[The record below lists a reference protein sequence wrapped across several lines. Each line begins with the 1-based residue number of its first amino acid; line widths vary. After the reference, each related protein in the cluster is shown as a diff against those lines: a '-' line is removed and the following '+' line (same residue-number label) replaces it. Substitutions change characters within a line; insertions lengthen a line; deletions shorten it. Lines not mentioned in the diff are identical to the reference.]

1 MHKLVSTIFFNKQIQ
16 NIIYIYNKFLRF
28 FKSIG
33 QCNYKYTAIFF
44 LLCWVMYFNPT
55 AFAMNGQDKPNP
67 SKKSIKKSQQESSS
81 SSDEEELKRPAGGI
95 KDIPFVRPKSWFD
108 KIRDRDLANF
118 LQSLD
123 MSGEVEEE
131 ELKKREKEAV
141 REALL
146 EQEERKRD
154 QLRVEAKEAEKRM
167 EEEHREREQ
176 QRQLRVARA
185 RWVDGHN
192 SRNEAALSGEKMSP
206 TQAFME
212 ERKQDEEFNKRLS
225 EVNRACK
232 SMHDRRVRN
241 IKYVLQEPIRQH
253 KDEYP
258 KVSKQLQEKEEELK
272 AYDAELEK
280 MYGSSVKTLQKK
292 VSEIQKVVGKLD
304 RETLCLLQQLE
315 DRGVIIQQ
323 KTELQSRLSIMR
335 IDVSPNDFKMALI
348 DSASLRPSES
358 HRPFTLYTKKNAQN
372 WVQEKAR
379 ERNIQEAAEIERNCR
394 LVLEQRGHVEKEE
407 KDNDDIWLDVSKLP
421 LGDVEFSDVD
431 IDDSEDE
438 SESENQSII
447 RDRVTQIDNRCFTSI
462 HHHPTPLRSD
472 NPYLLLNDHSYS
484 TTEQEEEEE
493 EVTTTTTI
501 NTTITSEEEGSHS
514 SPDDVLSQSGE
525 GPFQS
530 VASGQEQEVT
540 HQGSLGEGSSQ
551 GDSQQ
556 QQQQAPGQQA
566 QTSQPGGTQ
575 AEGGDSRDY
584 STEGA
589 RPKLRGKDAS
599 SGGPGGKATFIP
611 GYSLEGHIS
620 SLYGMQTILL
630 DASEQV
636 AFTLKGL
643 ALKAQNN
650 AMVKDDALQLNDNC
664 SSVKRKKQIGMRV
677 LQQDNA
683 FQELMP
689 YRVIGFTD
697 TKHTNLEC
705 KLGSSQVG
713 LLVSPKDGLSVG
725 LAYNRY
731 KDTGKEHQGISLGG
745 GSGSAK
751 SKVELDGL
759 SMLVAWNPRGQGFT
773 GHVVGYYGWGELKS
787 ERSFTHDGE
796 QVTSKG
802 TPGISLSGGL
812 IQLGYTIPV
821 TKQVSFTPYVECMV
835 SNVTWNG
842 YRETT
847 EPLPCEVSSNKEK
860 VFEKS
865 IGLRNRWDVSERSCI
880 QSWVAGVSSYR
891 STDKVHAK
899 PLIAAYGSKYEASI
913 PSHGRQSTKAELGMS
928 YKSKVTRNVEIGL
941 QGKAQLDKSNK
952 RPQHQV
958 NVHFQ
963 YMF

>member
-1 MHKLVSTIFFNKQIQ
+1 MHKLVSTIFLNTQIQ
-16 NIIYIYNKFLRF
+16 NIIYIYLRF

-81 SSDEEELKRPAGGI
+81 SSDEEELQGATGGI
-95 KDIPFVRPKSWFD
+95 KDIPFVRSKSWFD

-123 MSGEVEEE
+123 MSGEIEEE
-131 ELKKREKEAV
+131 ERKKREKEAI
-141 REALL
+141 REGLL
-146 EQEERKRD
+146 EQEERKRY
-154 QLRVEAKEAEKRM
+154 QIRVEAKEAERRLREGHRQDNQIM
-167 EEEHREREQ
+167 QLRIIRER
-176 QRQLRVARA
+176 
-185 RWVDGHN
+185 WVNGHN
-192 SRNEAALSGEKMSP
+192 RRNKAALSGEKMSP

-212 ERKQDEEFNKRLS
+212 ERKQDEAFNKQLS
-225 EVNRACK
+225 EVNRECK
-232 SMHDRRVRN
+232 TMHDKRVRN
-241 IKYVLQEPIRQH
+241 IKYILQEPIRQH

-258 KVSKQLQEKEEELK
+258 KVSKQLREKKEELK
-272 AYDAELEK
+272 GYDAELEK
-280 MYGSSVKTLQKK
+280 MYGSSVTTLQKK
-292 VSEIQKVVGKLD
+292 VSEIQKLGGALD

-315 DRGVIIQQ
+315 DRNVIIQQ
-323 KTELQSRLSIMR
+323 ETELQSRLSIMR
-335 IDVSPNDFKMALI
+335 IDVSPSELKMSLI

-394 LVLEQRGHVEKEE
+394 LVLEQRGYIEE
-407 KDNDDIWLDVSKLP
+407 ERDNDDIWLDVSKLP

-438 SESENQSII
+438 SESEEQPVMH
-447 RDRVTQIDNRCFTSI
+447 DRVTQIDNRCFTTI
-462 HHHPTPLRSD
+462 HHHSTPLRSD
-472 NPYLLLNDHSYS
+472 NPHLLLNGCSSS
-484 TTEQEEEEE
+484 TTEHKEEA
-493 EVTTTTTI
+493 VTTTATI
-501 NTTITSEEEGSHS
+501 ISQEEDPHS
-514 SPDDVLSQSGE
+514 SSNDVLGQSKGSSQ
-525 GPFQS
+525 
-530 VASGQEQEVT
+530 AATLGQEQEII
-540 HQGSLGEGSSQ
+540 HQESPGGGSSQ
-551 GDSQQ
+551 EDSQQ
-556 QQQQAPGQQA
+556 QVQQLPVQQA

-575 AEGGDSRDY
+575 PQAGGGDSRDY
-584 STEGA
+584 SAEGA
-589 RPKLRGKDAS
+589 RPKLRGKDVF

-620 SLYGMQTILL
+620 SLYGMQAILL

-650 AMVKDDALQLNDNC
+650 AMARGDAFQLND
-664 SSVKRKKQIGMRV
+664 SRSPVKKKKQIGMQT
-677 LQQDNA
+677 LQQESA

-713 LLVSPKDGLSVG
+713 LLVSPKDGLSAG

-731 KDTGKEHQGISLGG
+731 KDTGKEHQGASLGA

-751 SKVELDGL
+751 SKAELDGL
-759 SMLVAWNPRGQGFT
+759 SMLVAWNPRRQGFT
-773 GHVVGYYGWGELKS
+773 GHVVGYYGWGELKN
-787 ERSFTHDGE
+787 ERSFTHDGA
-796 QVTSKG
+796 QATSKG
-802 TPGISLSGGL
+802 TPGIILSGGL
-812 IQLGYTIPV
+812 IQLGYTILV
-821 TKQVSFTPYVECMV
+821 TKQMSFTPYVECMV

-847 EPLPCEVSSNKEK
+847 GPLPCEVSSNKEK

-899 PLIAAYGSKYEASI
+899 PLIAAYGSKYEASV

-928 YKSKVTRNVEIGL
+928 YKSKVTRNVEIGF

-958 NVHFQ
+958 NIHFQ